1 MQPISKSRR
10 GTNGRIALGCRNSVA
25 AVSLASLLVAAALLA
40 GCTVGPNYNRPTAT
54 VPAKWDVEEPW
65 RESAPKDNLAKG
77 EWWTVFQDDDLN
89 GLEKQALAENQ
100 TIKVGIAHL
109 EQARAT
115 AAIQVSTLFPTLSG
129 GASVERQRLSG
140 NRPPNSSAP
149 VTSPI
154 QQNTFQIPFTV
165 SYELD
170 IFGKRRRSIEAA
182 EAAYQANAADLE
194 NVRLLITSQLAGDY
208 FNLRQLDSEIGILR
222 RTVDSLQ
229 RGLDLVNSRHKGGV
243 ASGLDVAQ
251 EETLLNATRTQATLL
266 LQSRKQFE
274 DSIAVL
280 ANRAAPDF
288 HVAPRE
294 LAGEPPPLDAGLP
307 SDLLERRPDIAEAER
322 LMAQANAQIG
332 IAQAAYYPSFNL
344 FGQAGWQSAD
354 ITKLASIQSIFWA
367 VGGNAAEDIFTGGA
381 RRAQVQFARAG
392 YDANVA
398 TYRSTV
404 LGAFQEVQ
412 DEMTALTVLSQAQ
425 EEQQQTVDAARRALD
440 ISTDRYSGGLVNYLD
455 VVTAQQ
461 NLLSNE
467 QQLAVIHGQRLVASV
482 LLVKALG
489 GGWDASS
496 LAAVQVKPAR
506 KDIITP

>member
-1 MQPISKSRR
+1 MREYVQSPWGMNR
-10 GTNGRIALGCRNSVA
+10 TV
-25 AVSLASLLVAAALLA
+25 ASLRLATSAALVSAFLLG
-40 GCTVGPNYNRPTAT
+40 GCTVGPNYKRPDAS
-54 VPAKWDVEEPW
+54 VAPHWDVEQPW
-65 RESAPKDNLAKG
+65 RESAPKDNFDKG
-77 EWWTVFQDDDLN
+77 EWWKVFGDDDLN
-89 GLEKQALAENQ
+89 AFEAQAIGENQ
-100 TIKVGIAHL
+100 TIKISIAHL
-109 EQARAT
+109 EQSRAT
-115 AAIQVSTLFPTLSG
+115 AAIQVATLFPTLST
-129 GASVERQRLSG
+129 GASAERQRLSG
-140 NRPPNSSAP
+140 NRPANNSAIP
-149 VTSPI
+149 VTSPF

-165 SYELD
+165 SYEVD

-182 EAAYQANAADLE
+182 EAAYQANAADLQ

-222 RTVDSLQ
+222 RTVEALQ
-229 RGLDLVNSRHKGGV
+229 RGLDLVNSRHSGGV

-251 EETLLNATRTQATLL
+251 EETLLNATRTQATLI
-266 LQSRKQFE
+266 LQQRKQFE
-274 DSIAVL
+274 DAIAVL
-280 ANRAAPDF
+280 VNRPAPDF
-288 HVAPRE
+288 HIAARE
-294 LAGEPPPLDAGLP
+294 LAGEPPSLNAGLP

-322 LMAQANAQIG
+322 LMASANAQIG

-367 VGGNAAEDIFTGGA
+367 VGANVAEDIFTGGA

-398 TYRSTV
+398 SYRQTV
-404 LGAFQEVQ
+404 LSAFQEVQ
-412 DEMTALTVLSQAQ
+412 DELTALNVLSEAQ
-425 EEQQQTVDAARRALD
+425 HEQQDTVDAARRTLD
-440 ISTDRYSGGLVNYLD
+440 ISTNRYSGGLVNYLD

-461 NLLSNE
+461 NLLQNE
-467 QQLAVIHGQRLVASV
+467 QQLAVIQGQRLVASV

-496 LAAVQVKPAR
+496 LAIVQVKPHR